1 MLCEECN
8 SFIGFN
14 EAIYWSILRGI
25 KAGTILE
32 KEGGGARSYKSLFFW
47 ASSIMTAI

>member
-32 KEGGGARSYKSLFFW
+32 KEGGGGQGHINHYSFGLHPL
-47 ASSIMTAI
+47 